1 MENNNTMIPT
11 LKDAYSEMHFNTDGL
26 VDFYTSVADE
36 YDSLVHGI
44 GIRNVSYYKKIF
56 IHGKE
61 SLNLLH
67 RLTTNHVIDLS
78 ELEWEK
84 TIFTNTEG
92 NIIERTLLL
101 RFEDYFL
108 LLGLSI
114 QRNKLLKWIQRFIVS
129 DDISATDVSNDYNM
143 YEIIGPE
150 SQAYISLLLGDRELQ
165 DNKIIRAQVENYFI
179 HCIKFS
185 DVNNVN
191 KFIVVVE
198 SKFTDSLTNYFISNT
213 SVFNLNFVGEKAYEI
228 FRIERGIPVVPNELN
243 DQFNPCE
250 ANLEAELDTEK
261 DGYIGCEQIKQTTMN
276 QGTRSKLSGILFH
289 DKLND
294 DILNLTIHNENGEQ
308 VGVITSIISSHTLEN
323 SIGMGYIDSDIAQ
336 KEFLGVNGTQK
347 YKITLTDFP
356 IKR

>member
-1 MENNNTMIPT
+1 MESNNTMIPT
-11 LKDAYSEMHFNTDGL
+11 LKDSYTEMQFNTDGL
-26 VDFYTSVADE
+26 VDFYTSVAEE
-36 YDSLVHGI
+36 YDSLIHGV
-44 GIRNVSYYKKIF
+44 GIRDVSSYKKIF

-67 RLTTNHVIDLS
+67 RLSTNHVSDLS
-78 ELEWEK
+78 ELEWER
-84 TIFTNTEG
+84 TIFTNSEG

-129 DDISATDVSNDYNM
+129 DDISAEDVSDNYSM
-143 YEIIGPE
+143 FEIMGPE
-150 SQAYISLLLGDRELQ
+150 SEAYISLLLGDRKLG
-165 DNKIIRAQVENYFI
+165 DNKIVRVQVENYFI

-198 SKFTDSLTNYFISNT
+198 SKFADSFTNYLINNT
-213 SVFNLNFVGEKAYEI
+213 SVFNLNFVGEKAYDI
-228 FRIERGIPVVPNELN
+228 FRVEQGIPVVPNELN

-250 ANLEAELDTEK
+250 ANLEAELDTKK
-261 DGYIGCEQIKQTTMN
+261 DGYIGCEQIKQITVN
-276 QGTRSKLSGILFH
+276 QNTGSKLSGILFQ

-294 DILNLTIHNENGEQ
+294 DILNLKIHNGNGEQ
-308 VGVITSIISSHTLEN
+308 VGVITSIISSSPLEN
-323 SIGMGYIDSDIAQ
+323 SIGMGYVDSDIAK
-336 KEFLGVNGTQK
+336 KELLGVNGTQK